1 MSDDSKDNGVEVNYT
16 GHELFRI
23 TSSDGSYDGKISAK
37 GNGSFD
43 VYTTRS
49 GWKDHSHTHY
59 DSNGNKT
66 YDRPEG
72 SSHSWSHR
80 QKDFA
85 LRRLQTLSFEN
96 LQYIEKMSSND
107 YLKAAARHFMTF
119 NDSEERQLAKIR
131 ILTR

>member
-1 MSDDSKDNGVEVNYT
+1 MREDSKENGVEVNYT
-16 GHELFRI
+16 GNELFRI
-23 TSSDGSYDGKISAK
+23 TGRDGSYDGKISAK
-37 GNGSFD
+37 GDGSFD
-43 VYTTRS
+43 VYTSKS

-59 DSNGNKT
+59 DSSGNKT

-72 SSHSWSHR
+72 SNHSWSHR

-85 LRRLQTLSFEN
+85 LRWLQTLSFEE

-107 YLKAAARHFMTF
+107 YLRIAARHFMTF

-131 ILTR
+131 TLTR